1 VTSRNSTRRWT
12 RLLAVLLG
20 LSMFAAA
27 CGDDDDGGEGAS
39 PEETE
44 GGETEGGVD
53 DSVPEDAEGDPVV
66 GGDLTYALE
75 AETNGGFC
83 LPEAQLSVAGMQVAT
98 TVYDTLT
105 KPDADGEIQPYLA
118 ESVEPNEDFTQWTI
132 KVREGVT
139 FHDGSPLDAQV
150 VANNLDA
157 YRGAYEG
164 RNPALFAFVFQ
175 NIESVEVVDPLTV
188 QVNMATPWTAFDWF
202 LWGSNRVGILG
213 QAQLDDAETCGTNLI
228 GTGPFQLENW
238 TVNEEFVASKNPN
251 YWQTDEAGT
260 QLPYLDSITY
270 VPIPEIASRGNAL
283 ESGQVDVLHTS
294 DTEQIAQRLQPLA
307 DSDEIKLLATD
318 AYGEVNYL
326 MLNTSTAPFDNKNAR
341 LAVAHALDRQLL
353 IDVRGGGIGQVA
365 DGPFRE
371 DVIGYVDD
379 PGFPQYD
386 VELARQFA
394 QAYEDETGQPL
405 EFSYTFVST
414 ESGQLTAQ
422 EIQTQLADAGITIN
436 LDPAGDQATTINK
449 ALTGDFQA
457 LGWRNHPGAD
467 PDSQYNW
474 WAAGSPVN
482 FGRIDD
488 PELQRLLDE
497 GRSAPPGDEREGIY
511 QDLVRRFAEEVHN
524 VWTSTTVWAIAA
536 EPNVQNLL
544 GYGPQGGSGA
554 FPGLGAGHDVAG
566 IWISE

>member
-1 VTSRNSTRRWT
+1 MTSRNPTRRWI
-12 RLLAVLLG
+12 RLLALLLG

-27 CGDDDDGGEGAS
+27 CGDDDDNGGDEGATPDEQTEGEGG
-39 PEETE
+39 T
-44 GGETEGGVD
+44 D
-53 DSVPEDAEGDPVV
+53 DIVPEDAEGDPVM

-83 LPEAQLSVAGMQVAT
+83 LPEAQLAIAGMQVAST
-98 TVYDTLT
+98 LYDTLT

-132 KVREGVT
+132 TVPEGRT

-164 RNPALFAFVFQ
+164 RTPALFIFVFQ
-175 NIESVEVVDPLTV
+175 NIESVEVVDPMTV
-188 QVNMATPWTAFDWF
+188 QVTMATPWTAFDWF
-202 LWGSNRVGILG
+202 LWGSNRVGIVG
-213 QAQLDDAETCGTNLI
+213 QAQLDDTETCGTNMI

-238 TVNEEFVASKNPN
+238 TVNEELVATKFAD
-251 YWQTDEAGT
+251 YWQTDEDGN

-270 VPIPEIASRGNAL
+270 VPIPEVASRGNAL
-283 ESGQVDVLHTS
+283 ESGQVEVLHTS
-294 DTEQIAQRLQPLA
+294 DTEQIAQRLQGLA
-307 DSDEIKLLATD
+307 DADEIKLLATD

-326 MLNTSTAPFDNKNAR
+326 MLNVSQAPFDNKNAR
-341 LAVAHALDRQLL
+341 LALAHALDRQLL

-365 DGPFRE
+365 DGPFAE
-371 DVIGYVDD
+371 DVTGYVED

-386 VELARQFA
+386 LELARQFA
-394 QAYEDETGQPL
+394 QAYEDETGSSL
-405 EFSYTFVST
+405 SFSYTFVST

-449 ALTGDFQA
+449 ALAGDFQA

-467 PDSQYNW
+467 PDTQYNW
-474 WAAGSPVN
+474 WATGSPVN

-488 PELQRLLDE
+488 PELQALLDD
-497 GRSAPPGDEREGIY
+497 GRQAPPGEEREGIY
-511 QDLVRRFAEEVHN
+511 QDLTRRFAEEVYN
-524 VWTSTTVWAIAA
+524 VWTSTAVWAVAA
-536 EPNVQNLL
+536 DPSVQNLL
-544 GYGPQGGSGA
+544 GYGPQGSAGA
-554 FPGLGAGHDVAG
+554 FPGLGTGHDVAG

>member
-1 VTSRNSTRRWT
+1 VTSRNSTRRWI
-12 RLLAVLLG
+12 RLLALLLG
-20 LSMFAAA
+20 LSLFAAA
-27 CGDDDDGGEGAS
+27 CGDDDGGEEGAGS
-39 PEETE
+39 GEETE
-44 GGETEGGVD
+44 GAGGVE
-53 DSVPEDAEGDPVV
+53 DSVPEAPEGDPVM

-83 LPEAQLSVAGMQVAT
+83 LPEAQLAPPGMQVAQT
-98 TVYDTLT
+98 LYDTLT
-105 KPDADGEIQPYLA
+105 KPDAEGEIQPHLA
-118 ESVEPNEDFTQWTI
+118 ESIEPNEDFTQWTI

-164 RNPALFAFVFQ
+164 RSPALFVFVFQ
-175 NIESVEVVDPLTV
+175 NIASVEVVDPMTV
-188 QVNMATPWTAFDWF
+188 RVNMTVPWTAFDWT
-202 LWGSNRVGILG
+202 LWGSNRVGIVA

-228 GTGPFQLENW
+228 GTGPFQLERW
-238 TVNEEFVASKNPN
+238 VTNEELVATKFAD
-251 YWQTDEAGT
+251 YWMTDEDGN

-283 ESGQVDVLHTS
+283 ESGQVQAMHTS

-307 DSDEIKLLATD
+307 DSGDITLLATD
-318 AYGEVNYL
+318 SFGEVNYL
-326 MLNTSTAPFDNKNAR
+326 MLNQSVAPFDNKNAR
-341 LAVAHALDRQLL
+341 LALAHALDRQLL
-353 IDVRGGGIGQVA
+353 IDVRGGGIGQIA
-365 DGPFRE
+365 SGPFAE
-371 DVIGYVDD
+371 DVLGYVED
-379 PGFPQYD
+379 PGFPEYD

-449 ALTGDFQA
+449 ALVGEFQA

-497 GRSAPPGDEREGIY
+497 GRSAPPGEEREGIY
-511 QDLVRRFAEEVHN
+511 QDLTRRFAEEVHN
-524 VWTSTTVWAIAA
+524 VWTSTTVWAVAA

-544 GYGPQGGSGA
+544 GYGPQGGAGP
-554 FPGLGAGHDVAG
+554 FPGLGAGHAVTG